1 MTSALPNPWWQL
13 MVGHQWPSLDSLA
26 ILEVSA
32 NQRASV
38 SAEFEEYADRI
49 SGALKTSLAEQK
61 GAAAEAAQNA
71 FQRGVEHAE
80 QLAEKN
86 LAKSQ
91 SFISAREFLSELHSK
106 LGEIATRG
114 EIEIRKIQTSD
125 MPGPIKLNMIV
136 DTVVATQSE
145 ANAAAADQATKLY
158 SEIQKLIAQN
168 GMATS
173 ARELAAANGCD
184 LDHAWS
190 SKNIESTRERVSALD
205 NSVPSDS
212 PPVKAE
218 PVDQPQ
224 ANSPMGTAVLTDN
237 GSVSTAAERH
247 LEKADTIESPRLSTL
262 QEVSNGSRPAG
273 HPSSSHISPA
283 DVKTPESQSG
293 GRPVTHAPT
302 TSDLIM
308 NGSATSPASSSA
320 QVSATTSRSGIAES
334 GISAAEVT
342 YPGVRS
348 FHSSALSDLPTDAPH
363 TALAPTDLV
372 HGFNTGTQ
380 AGAPV
385 SIGAEATSAN
395 AVHTAHQSPTHT
407 PVLSTPPTAPAVPL
421 TAGAEAAVAH
431 APAEPVA
438 APTVIAT
445 PQAPVAAATP
455 TPLPTAVST
464 PAPPAGAL
472 PAYGADLRAPAAT
485 VPAASPTPAAPAS
498 AHLASSPTSGVG
510 QPSVVRHQTAPP
522 AAASAAALTERAVAA
537 TASGSIAGA
546 AAGHSTAQL
555 RLRRLLN
562 SVVRQAP
569 KLGWAIGDRSDE
581 TTLLTTDLA
590 SGWIPPNIRIP
601 NGVALLETAARSGS
615 LTSMLGETTLLVT
628 HIPGQLLPQD
638 SGDIPPTST
647 RPRKTPPVD
656 ELNWELA
663 QATKWRDGLPRLAHT
678 LARAIASG
686 TGYLDSEVSLLQEA
700 LNAAERRALDTYPN
714 TDLSLIGNWQLLA
727 TIDALVRD
735 EAICANYHLAWFS
748 ALSSTGRC
756 KR

>member
-1 MTSALPNPWWQL
+1 MSDLPPGRWTPLLIGN
-13 MVGHQWPSLDSLA
+13 HWPGADAVNSLA
-26 ILEVSA
+26 TSSGMRHTA
-32 NQRASV
+32 ADSWSN
-38 SAEFEEYADRI
+38 YADLMRSARI
-49 SGALKTSLAEQK
+49 GPLAGQD
-61 GAAAEAAQNA
+61 GQAAERIHDL
-71 FQRGVEHAE
+71 FMRGEASAR
-80 QLAEKN
+80 QIAEKN
-86 LAKSQ
+86 ATKHMAYE
-91 SFISAREFLSELHSK
+91 SARSAIAELRSALSSIAARGNAQIDQIEKSNTPTDAKVALIADLVADAQIRSNAQAARQSDNILDAIRLICSNSDTDVSPRNLVRTNGVKLEELFRTPPKDALLAQVAAAIGPQNSPTRPSENRVGAEPASLAQGTANLARGEYSDSK
-106 LGEIATRG
+106 LHNIPQADQSSSATPTASATSAGEIATAQPRQEMRPIQPPDTSTASTSAVRG
-114 EIEIRKIQTSD
+114 ELPTNEFAPVHI
-125 MPGPIKLNMIV
+125 PGRPIP
-136 DTVVATQSE
+136 SGP
-145 ANAAAADQATKLY
+145 
-158 SEIQKLIAQN
+158 LI
-168 GMATS
+168 GP
-173 ARELAAANGCD
+173 E
-184 LDHAWS
+184 
-190 SKNIESTRERVSALD
+190 
-205 NSVPSDS
+205 PDS
-212 PPVKAE
+212 PIPFS
-218 PVDQPQ
+218 Q
-224 ANSPMGTAVLTDN
+224 AS
-237 GSVSTAAERH
+237 
-247 LEKADTIESPRLSTL
+247 
-262 QEVSNGSRPAG
+262 
-273 HPSSSHISPA
+273 
-283 DVKTPESQSG
+283 
-293 GRPVTHAPT
+293 
-302 TSDLIM
+302 
-308 NGSATSPASSSA
+308 SATARP
-320 QVSATTSRSGIAES
+320 SGALTAF
-334 GISAAEVT
+334 G
-342 YPGVRS
+342 
-348 FHSSALSDLPTDAPH
+348 LSDAPN
-363 TALAPTDLV
+363 TALTPTDLV

-407 PVLSTPPTAPAVPL
+407 PVLSTPPAAPAAPL

-431 APAEPVA
+431 APTEPVA

-522 AAASAAALTERAVAA
+522 AAASATALTERAVAA

-569 KLGWAIGDRSDE
+569 KLGWAIGDRSDQ
-581 TTLLTTDLA
+581 TTVLTNDLA

-601 NGVALLETAARSGS
+601 SGVTLLETAARSGS

-700 LNAAERRALDTYPN
+700 LNVAERRALGTYPN